1 MQFVQLMGNISNLF
15 LALLIRPETSSRH
28 FYDLDK
34 MTKYYNM
41 LIFTTVDVYYFW
53 LSQSRLPKN
62 LKTAKSLHFFL

>member
-41 LIFTTVDVYYFW
+41 LIFTTVDVYYF
-53 LSQSRLPKN
+53 
-62 LKTAKSLHFFL
+62 